1 MGKFI
6 ITEEEKKYILGLYE
20 QTKSGCT
27 GNPDSINM
35 ININVYI
42 TKSLVEGNNLFVT
55 NILFETLEE
64 YSNNSPNDISIGF
77 SKNVPLNNT
86 QRLLQFQIDAKYK
99 NSLKQSKW
107 LYDYF
112 NGFSRILK
120 DTFIQQLN
128 LPQNSLIVSNPN
140 YYWGNYFESEPTNCP
155 DLCIGVKFRIDY
167 KQP

>member
-1 MGKFI
+1 MKFI
-6 ITEEEKKYILGLYE
+6 ITEEEKNRIRGLYE

-27 GNPDSINM
+27 GNPDSTNM

-42 TKSLVEGNNLFVT
+42 TKNLVEGNSSFVP
-55 NILFETLEE
+55 NVLFEILED

-99 NSLKQSKW
+99 NSMKQSKW

-112 NGFSRILK
+112 NGFSKILK

-128 LPQNSLIVSNPN
+128 LPETSLTVSNPN
-140 YYWGNYFESEPTNCP
+140 YNWGAYFESEPTNCP
-155 DLCIGVKFRIDY
+155 DLCIGVAYKIDY
-167 KQP
+167 KP